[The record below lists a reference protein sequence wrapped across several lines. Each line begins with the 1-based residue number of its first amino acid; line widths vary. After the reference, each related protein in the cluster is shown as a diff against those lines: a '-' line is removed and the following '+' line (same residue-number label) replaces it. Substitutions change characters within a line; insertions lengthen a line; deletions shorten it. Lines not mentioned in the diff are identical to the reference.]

1 MNRISADSI
10 SKAINKN
17 SFKKEKEKK
26 KKNQHPAI
34 PLHTLEFQRLW
45 VVWFLLLIH
54 YAGMRLCL
62 VTQILTYFYNSEMNA
77 GEKRFPPGCLG
88 P

>member
-1 MNRISADSI
+1 MNRISTDSI

-17 SFKKEKEKK
+17 SFKK
-26 KKNQHPAI
+26 KKNPAI
-34 PLHTLEFQRLW
+34 PLQALEFQRLW
-45 VVWFLLLIH
+45 VISFLLLIH

-62 VTQILTYFYNSEMNA
+62 VTQILTCFYNSEMNA
-77 GEKRFPPGCLG
+77 GEKSFPPGYLG